1 MVKTSVSEL
10 PKRTT
15 RSCSLT
21 ESARKQHE
29 VQETVEPLFPS
40 VFSNFLFR
48 EESISLD
55 VLLQHFPGR
64 RSQVLEILQLIGP
77 LNSPMIPLFVY
88 GGPSTGKSS
97 VVTQVFRHLNRP
109 FVYASCCS
117 CYSPS
122 ILFQY
127 VLNQLFLLTKNLRN
141 DFSSSWSCE
150 RASDFI
156 ILLKDALTQFV
167 SVVGECSDKSDLK
180 QSTALGDGKMIYLVF
195 DNVEMIRHWDGS
207 SDLISILFKLQD
219 LLRMV
224 EVGLIYISRAGPN
237 CYYANIGSTE
247 PLPIFFPDYTED
259 DLYEILMRNQ
269 VNPKL
274 YSSFLRVVLKPFYR
288 VTRRLDELSIAFQ
301 PLFEKYREQ
310 VSDPKLLPDE
320 TMNRRLFD
328 NIQPHIAPSI
338 DEIMKVSSLQLQQD
352 NTGKF
357 SNEKRSAK
365 KFHGNAAYDGLDF
378 HMSLST
384 KYLFLSAFLAS
395 RNPPTLDSAMFDST
409 GGSSNQKRKRKSSEA
424 SRQEKDH
431 NLQAMLLKG
440 PGSFSLER
448 LLAIFQCITYVADCY
463 PERETLDN
471 QMYEDERSGATSD
484 VLLQLSSLCE
494 ANFISKSASCS
505 LEGFTRYRCTVDEII
520 ALKVA
525 RSISFPLSKY
535 LYRG

>member
-1 MVKTSVSEL
+1 
-10 PKRTT
+10 
-15 RSCSLT
+15 
-21 ESARKQHE
+21 
-29 VQETVEPLFPS
+29 
-40 VFSNFLFR
+40 
-48 EESISLD
+48 
-55 VLLQHFPGR
+55 
-64 RSQVLEILQLIGP
+64 
-77 LNSPMIPLFVY
+77 MIPLFVY

-156 ILLKDALTQFV
+156 ILLKDALTQ
-167 SVVGECSDKSDLK
+167 SKAIHCPW
-180 QSTALGDGKMIYLVF
+180 DGKMIYLVF

-237 CYYANIGSTE
+237 CYYANI
-247 PLPIFFPDYTED
+247 ED

-274 YSSFLRVVLKPFYR
+274 YSSFLRSLLQGNK
-288 VTRRLDELSIAFQ
+288 TADELSIAFQ